1 METTGTIHL
10 INEKKQIT
18 DNFTIQEFVIK
29 THDTY
34 PQLIQFQV
42 NNKNINQL
50 NRFKI
55 GDDIR
60 VKFNLTGREYAG
72 KYYNTIVAW
81 NISIKD
87 VDKEMEKATNKIN
100 QILKQNNVN
109 LSDENIDIPF

>member
-1 METTGTIHL
+1 L
-10 INEKKQIT
+10 ILSPLFRFSTWFSALLLTWNLMYCGYLSSVSIT
-18 DNFTIQEFVIK
+18 NSWI
-29 THDTY
+29 
-34 PQLIQFQV
+34 
-42 NNKNINQL
+42 
-50 NRFKI
+50 
-55 GDDIR
+55 
-60 VKFNLTGREYAG
+60 VKYKLTGREYAG